1 MEWGAA
7 VAERDAVD
15 DVFDLISRTM
25 YSALLG
31 GAEVWAKLDI
41 TMPQLKVLMLLGLH
55 GSAPVSW
62 LASRMV
68 VSPPNVTGI
77 LDRLEHNDWVRR
89 TNDAHD
95 RRVVRVVLTEKGE
108 HLLQDLQAAGNER
121 VRTSLADM
129 RPADR
134 TALRQG
140 LAALL
145 DKAEAPPPTAAA
157 PRRSARRAENA

>member
-1 MEWGAA
+1 

-15 DVFDLISRTM
+15 DVFDLISRAM
-25 YSALLG
+25 ASALLG
-31 GAEVWAKLDI
+31 SAEVWAKLNI

-62 LASRMV
+62 LASRMN

-77 LDRLEHNDWVRR
+77 LDRLEHNEWVKR
-89 TNDAHD
+89 TNDTHD
-95 RRVVRVVLTEKGE
+95 RRVVRVVLTEEGQK
-108 HLLQDLQAAGNER
+108 LLQELQAAGNER
-121 VRTSLADM
+121 VRLSITEMQPS
-129 RPADR
+129 DR

-145 DKAEAPPPTAAA
+145 DTSQGAPPEATEPQ
-157 PRRSARRAENA
+157 RGARRAQPTSG

>member
-1 MEWGAA
+1 

-15 DVFDLISRTM
+15 EVFDLISRTM
-25 YSALLG
+25 YSSLLG
-31 GAEVWAKLDI
+31 SAEVWAKLDI

-62 LASRMV
+62 LAARMN

-77 LDRLEHNDWVRR
+77 LDRLEHESNGWVKR

-95 RRVVRVVLTEKGE
+95 RRVVRVVLTEKGQR
-108 HLLQDLQAAGNER
+108 LLQDLQASGNER
-121 VRTSLADM
+121 VRMFLEEMKPDERA
-129 RPADR
+129 
-134 TALRQG
+134 ALREG

-145 DKAEAPPPTAAA
+145 TKAETAAGA
-157 PRRSARRAENA
+157 EPRTIARAQETT

>member
-1 MEWGAA
+1 

-15 DVFDLISRTM
+15 EVFDLISRTM

-31 GAEVWAKLDI
+31 SAEMWAKLDI

-62 LASRMV
+62 LASRMN

-77 LDRLEHNDWVRR
+77 LDRLEHEPNGWVKR

-95 RRVVRVVLTEKGE
+95 RRVVRVVLTEKGQR
-108 HLLQDLQAAGNER
+108 LLQDLQASGNER
-121 VRTSLADM
+121 VRMILEEMKPDERA
-129 RPADR
+129 
-134 TALRQG
+134 ALREG
-140 LAALL
+140 LSALL
-145 DKAEAPPPTAAA
+145 TRAETAAVPA
-157 PRRSARRAENA
+157 AEPTTGARARETA